1 MVDSF
6 SKQTVSILTRWKCS
20 QIYNNSKE
28 IMLQI
33 NKFQFGNHENSR
45 MASRLGS
52 NCADGLNMITMFLS
66 EIAITYGN
74 EIGMKDGYVSYED
87 TQDTTTLTKGNK
99 DNYLKYSR

>member
-1 MVDSF
+1 
-6 SKQTVSILTRWKCS
+6 
-20 QIYNNSKE
+20 
-28 IMLQI
+28 MLQI

-66 EIAITYGN
+66 EIAITYHGN
-74 EIGMKDGYVSYED
+74 ENGIEDRYVSYED